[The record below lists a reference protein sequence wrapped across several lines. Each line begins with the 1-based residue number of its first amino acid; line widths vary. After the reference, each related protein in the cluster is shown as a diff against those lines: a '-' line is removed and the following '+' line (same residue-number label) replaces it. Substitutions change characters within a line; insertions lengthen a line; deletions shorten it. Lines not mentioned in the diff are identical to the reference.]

1 MGEVHSRCAMNKTFH
16 FIAGLPRSGSS
27 LLSSILNQNPRFHS
41 EISDPVAD
49 FFMSMFNV
57 YSQENHYRVICPHDR
72 MANTLNG
79 LIDGYYAHINKE
91 VVFNTNRAWT
101 KITECLQELNPDF
114 KIICMVRDYAAVLNS
129 FEVLYKN
136 RGFVDPLRIYNGN
149 TSSVYSRTNYLA
161 RESSVRYSY
170 DALKEAYFGP
180 HADHLL
186 LVEYDDLVS
195 NPQEMMQN
203 VYEFIDE
210 PYYNH
215 NFNNVSSSYDD
226 YDDSVGLRNLHTVHT
241 RVKNQYTRTVL
252 PPDLYNQYKNLEF
265 WRNA

>member
-1 MGEVHSRCAMNKTFH
+1 MNKKIH

-57 YSQENHYRVICPHDR
+57 YSQENHYRIICPHDR

-79 LIDGYYAHINKE
+79 MLDGYYAHVNKE
-91 VVFNTNRAWT
+91 VIFNTNRVWT
-101 KITECLQELNPDF
+101 KITECLKELNPEF
-114 KIICMVRDYAAVLNS
+114 KIVCMVRDFTAVLNS
-129 FEVLYKN
+129 FEVLYKKK
-136 RGFVDPLRIYNGN
+136 GFVDPVRVYNGN
-149 TSSVYSRTNYLA
+149 TLNVYSRTNYLA
-161 RESSVRYSY
+161 RESSIRHIH

-180 HADHLL
+180 HREHLH

-195 NPQEMMQN
+195 NPQDTMKRIYN
-203 VYEFIDE
+203 FINE
-210 PYYNH
+210 PYYKH
-215 NFNNVSSSYDD
+215 NFNNVSSSFDEYDQAI
-226 YDDSVGLRNLHTVHT
+226 GFQNLHTVHSQ
-241 RVKNQYTRTVL
+241 VKYQNTRTIL
-252 PPDLYNQYKNLEF
+252 PPDLYNQYRNMEF